1 MIRIGAPEKGPDLLG
16 PGVNIEEDRHHSIP
30 GIQNRIRVPE
40 HQGPSTE
47 RSQIGQGHPH
57 RDALGVASYIL
68 GSATST
74 QVLALFVVRLT
85 T

>member
-1 MIRIGAPEKGPDLLG
+1 MPHLDLRTGDLTDLL
-16 PGVNIEEDRHHSIP
+16 IRD
-30 GIQNRIRVPE
+30 RIRVLE
-40 HQGPSTE
+40 LQGPSTE
-47 RSQIGQGHPH
+47 PSQIGQGHPH